1 MPVDERKRELQQGG
15 HGQRSEAVNSGEK
28 SLDSEQVLLVERE
41 GDIAWF
47 KLNRGKVMN
56 CLNRPLLR
64 ALIEACQEVAKDR
77 SVRVVAIIGAG
88 KKAFCAGADLAER
101 KGMTQA
107 ETLDYLALIQKT
119 MRTIETLP
127 QPVIAAINGSA
138 YGGGTELALSCDLR
152 VMVEEAQLRLTEVKL
167 GIIPGAGGTQRL
179 PRLIGKSKAKEMIL
193 TGSPINAFEGQQFGL
208 IHKVVTEKGPEDA
221 EFNPA
226 LMETVREWVKEI
238 ATGAPLSLAAAKEAI
253 DNGYD
258 RDLEAGLALETKSYL
273 TLLNTKDRLE
283 GLSAFAEKRK
293 PVYVGE

>member
-1 MPVDERKRELQQGG
+1 MPVDERKRELQQSG
-15 HGQRSEAVNSGEK
+15 HGQCGETVTK
-28 SLDSEQVLLVERE
+28 EGASLDSENVLLVERE
-41 GDIAWF
+41 GDLVWF
-47 KLNRGKVMN
+47 KLNRSKVAN
-56 CLNRPLLR
+56 CLNRPLLK
-64 ALIEACQEVAKDR
+64 ALIDACNDVAKDR

-88 KKAFCAGADLAER
+88 QKAFCAGADLAER

-138 YGGGTELALSCDLR
+138 YGGGTELALACDLR

-179 PRLIGKSKAKEMIL
+179 PRLIGKSKAKELIL
-193 TGSPINAFEGQQFGL
+193 TGAPINAFEGQQFGL
-208 IHKVVTEKGPEDA
+208 IHKVITEK
-221 EFNPA
+221 NPPDEVYDSI
-226 LMETVREWVKEI
+226 LMNAVREWVKEI

-253 DNGYD
+253 DSGYD
-258 RDLEAGLALETKSYL
+258 RDLEAGLALETKAYL
-273 TLLNTKDRLE
+273 QLLNTKDRLE
-283 GLSAFAEKRK
+283 GLAAFAEKRK